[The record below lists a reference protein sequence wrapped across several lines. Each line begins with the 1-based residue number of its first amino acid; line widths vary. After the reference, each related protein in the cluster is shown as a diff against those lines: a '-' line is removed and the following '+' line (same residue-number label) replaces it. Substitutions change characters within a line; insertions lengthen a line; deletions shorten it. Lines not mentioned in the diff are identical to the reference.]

1 LNLNLE
7 NKIELGIFQKIVNRH
22 KQQSEKA
29 KELIEKLR
37 SENGK
42 SFDIDEVRFEW
53 TKLELSLTCA
63 FLQTERQTRL
73 REHARRL
80 IAETRAKSINL
91 DSPSSPV
98 RSITQRITLSPER
111 TISPINNNMQP
122 FNFNTEEMPR
132 EQSPARQTPPRGKS
146 PLQALNILD
155 RISPKTE
162 VKQEKTKYIQS
173 ELDALEREQE
183 SIDQK
188 ANELEKKL
196 RAVMGGNVMGPE
208 AETED
213 QLMAQWFTLVN
224 KKNALLRRQMQLNIL
239 EQESDLERK
248 YDLLNLELR
257 AAMSVEDWRKTE
269 EQREREKLLLAELV
283 AIVDKRNE
291 LVLNLHSQEQ
301 A

>member
-1 LNLNLE
+1 MNNFLT
-7 NKIELGIFQKIVNRH
+7 
-22 KQQSEKA
+22 S
-29 KELIEKLR
+29 
-37 SENGK
+37 
-42 SFDIDEVRFEW
+42 SFISPISNSF
-53 TKLELSLTCA
+53 
-63 FLQTERQTRL
+63 FPFQTERQTRL

-98 RSITQRITLSPER
+98 RSITHRITLSPER
-111 TISPINNNMQP
+111 TISPINNNVQP
-122 FNFNTEEMPR
+122 FNFNATMPQEEMPR
-132 EQSPARQTPPRGKS
+132 EQSPARKTPPRGKS
-146 PLQALNILD
+146 PLQSLNILD

-162 VKQEKTKYIQS
+162 VKLEKTKYIQS

-208 AETED
+208 AESED